1 MNRIRRK
8 AIAFVKWGKLAILV
22 VLGLLYSYF
31 PFPESWTELKDDGT
45 TTADNVWYFGFA
57 FFMVFNA
64 LHDYL
69 REKPGLFTNMFMW
82 LSIMFLIDRFVTP
95 YYATPLE
102 WLGTVSVI
110 VVEGYR
116 YYRKSQVR

>member
-1 MNRIRRK
+1 M
-8 AIAFVKWGKLAILV
+8 AQVSFVEGEQTFTITTTTE
-22 VLGLLYSYF
+22 LYSYF